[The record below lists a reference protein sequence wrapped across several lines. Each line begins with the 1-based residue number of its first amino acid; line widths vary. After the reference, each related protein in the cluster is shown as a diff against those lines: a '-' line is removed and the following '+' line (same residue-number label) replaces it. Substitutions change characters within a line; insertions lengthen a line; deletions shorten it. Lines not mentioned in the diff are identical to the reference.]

1 MERQLPGL
9 GALVR
14 EQHQHARGRHAP
26 HGLPLGAHAHGQRL
40 RARDRPDQGEGR
52 AARAGRCARGPRR
65 DHLGQAPGSAV
76 RGPDEDEARQLADA
90 QPRRDDHQR
99 RARRVVRGAPG
110 GGARD
115 HQQGA
120 PGRAR
125 PPGRAQGARPRAP
138 QDGARELAPARQAQ
152 GLLQQR
158 PGAVRAVP
166 GRGQQRRRHRRRRAR
181 PRVPGDPAA
190 ARQDP
195 QRREGA
201 DQQDPLERRDP
212 GHDHDDQHRHRRG
225 VQPRRPALPQDR
237 GDDGRRRRRRAH
249 PHADPDV
256 LLPAHAAD
264 DRGGPRLHRA
274 AAALPA
280 QVRPPR
286 GALPPERHRA
296 RAHPAARAAG
306 RHRGG
311 RPLRRVAALHRGALP
326 ALPLGAARVRGLGRA
341 PARGVRRAGGRLRQG
356 PPPDRGA
363 GRDARRA
370 RELLPHRRAR
380 TTSPIPSRSSRAT
393 TTPTTPRCCSR

>member
-1 MERQLPGL
+1 MQWNDSYQASVHSFANNINTHEGGTHLTGFRSALTRTVNAYARSTGL
-9 GALVR
+9 IK
-14 EQHQHARGRHAP
+14 EKDE
-26 HGLPLGAHAHGQRL
+26 PLGQDDAH
-40 RARDRPDQGEGR
+40 EGLV
-52 AARAGRCARGPRR
+52 AIISVK
-65 DHLGQAPGSAV
+65 LSGSAV
-76 RGPDEDEARQLADA
+76 RGADEDEARQLADA
-90 QPRRDDHQR
+90 QPGRDDHQR
-99 RARRVVRGAPG
+99 RARRVVRGAPRG
-110 GGARD
+110 GPRD

-120 PGRAR
+120 AGSAR

-138 QDGARELAPARQAQ
+138 QDRARELAAAGQAQ

-158 PGAVRAVP
+158 SGAVRAVP

-212 GHDHDDQHRHRRG
+212 GHDHDDQHGHRRG
-225 VQPRRPALPQDR
+225 VQPRGPALPQDR
-237 GDDGRRRRRRAH
+237 RDDRCRRRRRAH

-256 LLPAHAAD
+256 LLPPHAAD
-264 DRGGPRLHRA
+264 DRGRPRLHRA

-286 GALPPERHRA
+286 GALPPERQRA

-341 PARGVRRAGGRLRQG
+341 PALRVRR
-356 PPPDRGA
+356 
-363 GRDARRA
+363 RR
-370 RELLPHRRAR
+370 RS
-380 TTSPIPSRSSRAT
+380 TTSRITA
-393 TTPTTPRCCSR
+393 